1 MRMWMDLLR
10 FPMSSSTK
18 YLNRAQQEAL
28 AIAAHTEIDIC
39 GRRFGKSFG
48 IVSLRIKRNVE
59 FMPGSTGCFVASS
72 YKQAHMRTLPAAL
85 SGLAEF
91 GWIEGV
97 HYVVGKRP
105 PGRLGYKKPIIPL
118 QNFDDVVSFYNG
130 AQMVI
135 VSQDV
140 RMSSNSMTFDW
151 VIGDEAKGLNFDK
164 LKDETFPANGGTRR
178 YFTDCPWHHS
188 ILFVSDMPVMKSG
201 RWLLNYR
208 EKATPD
214 IIDMIK
220 GLLVHRWEVTK
231 WPDEKSQKDELYR
244 TDHLLSQLRRKAVL
258 YREWSTFENVDVV
271 GLDYIKQMKRDLPP
285 LVFQTSI
292 LSKRIERLRDGF
304 YPNFRENIHT
314 YIDNNNTPLQD
325 VGLGNVENTDYGCL
339 LDGDVDLK
347 APISIAFDFNAN
359 INWLVAGQRDGL
371 RLKVIKSFYVKYERK
386 LRELVDDFC
395 HYYRAHI
402 TKEVVFYY
410 DTTALGSNYA
420 VSDKDFK
427 SIIVEQFNKHGWY
440 VEEHFI
446 GKPLKHT
453 EKYTMI
459 DQGFTGAA
467 GLLPMFNKE
476 NNEALLIAISMAEVR
491 VTAGQGW
498 HKHKGGEKLV
508 ETEDDLLEHRTD
520 GTDAFDTL
528 YIGNCTDPYSLSMM
542 GIGSAM

>member
-1 MRMWMDLLR
+1 MENNV
-10 FPMSSSTK
+10 K

-28 AIAAHTEIDIC
+28 AISAHTEVDVC

-91 GWIEGV
+91 GWIENI

-105 PGRLGYKKPIIPL
+105 PAKLGYAKPVIPL
-118 QNFDDVVSFYNG
+118 QNFEDVVSFYNG

-140 RMSSNSMTFDW
+140 KMSSNSMTFDW

-164 LKDETFPANGGTRR
+164 LKDETFPANGGTKR
-178 YFTDCPWHHS
+178 YFHDCPWHHS
-188 ILFVSDMPVMKSG
+188 ILFVSDMPVLKSG

-214 IIDMIK
+214 IIDAIK
-220 GLLVHRWEVTK
+220 GLLYQRWEVGK
-231 WPDEKSQKDELYR
+231 WQEGKEKKDGLGR
-244 TDHLLSQLRRKAVL
+244 IDSLLSQLRRHAVL

-314 YIDNNNTPLQD
+314 YVENNNTPLQD
-325 VGLGNVENTDYGCL
+325 LGLSVSGPHADYGCL
-339 LDGDVDLK
+339 LDGDLDLK
-347 APISIAFDFNAN
+347 SPISIAFDFNAN
-359 INWLVAGQRDGL
+359 INWLVAGQRDGS
-371 RLKVIKSFYVKYERK
+371 RLKVINSFYVKYERK

-395 HYYRAHI
+395 HYYRAHL

-410 DTTALGSNYA
+410 DSTALGSNYA
-420 VSDKDFK
+420 VSSEDFK
-427 SIIVEQFNKHGWY
+427 TVIVEQFNKHGWM
-440 VEEHFI
+440 VDEQFI
-446 GKPLKHT
+446 GKPLRHN
-453 EKYTMI
+453 EKYTLI
-459 DQGFTGAA
+459 DQGFTGAK
-467 GLLPMFNKE
+467 GLIPVFNRE
-476 NNEALLIAISMAEVR
+476 HNEALLIAISLAEVK
-491 VTAGQGW
+491 VTPGTGW
-498 HKHKGGEKLV
+498 HKHKGGEKLM

-528 YIGNCTDPYSLSMM
+528 YIGNSLYPYSSGGL
-542 GIGSAM
+542 GIGSSM

>member
-1 MRMWMDLLR
+1 MDRISRMET
-10 FPMSSSTK
+10 SQK

-28 AIAAHTEIDIC
+28 AIAAHTEVDVC

-59 FMPGSTGCFVASS
+59 FMPGSTGCFVAGS
-72 YKQAHMRTLPAAL
+72 YKQAHQRTLPAAL

-91 GWIEGV
+91 GWVEGI

-105 PGRLGYKKPIIPL
+105 PQKLGYAKPIIPL

-140 RMSSNSMTFDW
+140 KMSSNSMTFDW
-151 VIGDEAKGLNFDK
+151 IIGDEAKGLNYDK

-178 YFTDCPWHHS
+178 YFSDCPWHHS
-188 ILFVSDMPVMKSG
+188 ILFVSDMPVLKSG
-201 RWLLNYR
+201 RWLLGFR
-208 EKATPD
+208 EKATPE
-214 IIDMIK
+214 IIDCIK
-220 GLLVHRWEVTK
+220 GLLYQRWEVNK
-231 WPDEKSQKDELYR
+231 WKDGKEKKDELGR
-244 TDHLLSQLRRKAVL
+244 IDSLLSQLRRKAVL

-304 YPNFRENIHT
+304 YPNFREQIHT

-325 VGLGNVENTDYGCL
+325 EGLGKLSGTDYGCL

-371 RLKVIKSFYVKYERK
+371 RLRVIKSFFVKYERK
-386 LRELVDDFC
+386 LRELIDDFC

-402 TKEVVFYY
+402 TKDVIFYY
-410 DTTALGSNYA
+410 DATALGSNYA
-420 VSDKDFK
+420 VSDQDFK
-427 SIIVEQFNKHGWY
+427 AVIVEQFNKHGWH
-440 VEEHFI
+440 VEEIFI
-446 GKPLKHT
+446 GKPLKHN
-453 EKYTMI
+453 EKYTLI
-459 DQGFTGAA
+459 DQGFTGAK
-467 GLLPMFNKE
+467 GLVPVFNKE
-476 NNEALLIAISMAEVR
+476 NNEALLIAIALAEVS
-491 VTAGQGW
+491 VTPGIGW
-498 HKHKGGEKLV
+498 HKHKGGEKLM

-528 YIGNCTDPYSLSMM
+528 FIGNVLYPYTIGGSGVGSSL
-542 GIGSAM
+542 

>member
-1 MRMWMDLLR
+1 ME
-10 FPMSSSTK
+10 TKAK

-91 GWIEGV
+91 GWVEGI
-97 HYVVGKRP
+97 HYVVGKKP
-105 PGRLGYKKPIIPL
+105 PVKLGYGKPIIPL
-118 QNFDDVVSFYNG
+118 QSWDDVVSFYNG

-178 YFTDCPWHHS
+178 YFSDVPWHHS
-188 ILFVSDMPVMKSG
+188 ILFVSDMPVLKSG
-201 RWLLNYR
+201 NWLLAYR

-214 IIDMIK
+214 IIEMIK
-220 GLLVHRWEVTK
+220 GLLSYRWEVKT
-231 WPDEKSQKDELYR
+231 WKDQQAMKDAFGR
-244 TDHLLSQLRRKAVL
+244 IDSLLSQLRRKAVL

-271 GLDYIKQMKRDLPP
+271 GLEYIKQMKRDLPP

-292 LSKRIERLRDGF
+292 LSKRIERLKDGF
-304 YPNFRENIHT
+304 YPNFRPNLHT
-314 YIDNNNTPLQD
+314 YINNNNTPLMD
-325 VGLGNVENTDYGCL
+325 EGLGKNSGTDYGCL
-339 LDGDVDLK
+339 LDGDVDMK

-359 INWLVAGQRDGL
+359 INWMVCGQRDGG
-371 RLKVIKSFYVKYERK
+371 RLKILKSFYVKYERK

-402 TKEVVFYY
+402 CKEVVFYY
-410 DTTALGSNYA
+410 DSTALGSNYA
-420 VSDKDFK
+420 VSSDDFK
-427 SIIVEQFNKHGWY
+427 SIIIEQFNKHGWT
-440 VEEHFI
+440 VTETFI
-446 GKPLKHT
+446 GRPMKHN
-453 EKYTMI
+453 EKYTII
-459 DQGFTGAA
+459 DSGFKGDK
-467 GLLPMFNKE
+467 GLLPVFNKE
-476 NNEALLIAISMAEVR
+476 NNEALLIAISMAEVS
-491 VTAGQGW
+491 VTPGLGW
-498 HKHKGGEKLV
+498 HKHKGGEKLA
-508 ETEDDLLEHRTD
+508 ETEDNLLEYRTD

-528 YIGNCTDPYSLSMM
+528 YLGNCLYPYSNVSIGFGSSML
-542 GIGSAM
+542 